1 MRATTAL
8 KALLSHF
15 FFNFWTDQETD
26 WETDE
31 KTDEEIDEDTDEE
44 ASLSDQV
51 FKSIFM
57 TDEVFECS
65 WYHQ

>member
-1 MRATTAL
+1 MTAL

-15 FFNFWTDQETD
+15 FFNFWTD

-31 KTDEEIDEDTDEE
+31 ETDKETDEETDEKINKE
-44 ASLSDQV
+44 ALLSDQV
-51 FKSIFM
+51 FESIFM
-57 TDEVFECS
+57 IDEVFECS